1 LIVGTHDAQKELDV
15 METPPKIHPEID
27 PEIDPVKIDFLPD
40 PGLQLREGLRAQ

>member
-1 LIVGTHDAQKELDV
+1 LIVGTHDTQKKLDV
-15 METPPKIHPEID
+15 METPPEIH